1 MAGAAAQINVGQIGA
16 GETWPEDALIAD
28 AILGQGLPAQAE
40 WHLSQA
46 GQSYQQDNIAESH
59 LQCARLIAPNHVA
72 VLISLYRYYFYK
84 GRLPQALSV
93 AIQCLDRA
101 QLEMGLPGDWRHVK
115 ILDADFN
122 DFGAVLPRFFLF
134 TLKGYAYLNM
144 RLGDMSEGRM
154 ALDKLMQ
161 LDPDDKMGWSVLL
174 GVLERMGQDD
184 DD

>member
-1 MAGAAAQINVGQIGA
+1 MAGAAAQLSI
-16 GETWPEDALIAD
+16 GETWSEDTLIAD
-28 AILGQGLPAQAE
+28 AILGLGLPAQAE

-59 LQCARLIAPNHVA
+59 LQAARLIAPDHVA

-84 GRLPQALSV
+84 GRLLQALSV

-101 QLEMGLPGDWRHVK
+101 QFEMELPGDWRQVQ
-115 ILDADFN
+115 IWDADFN
-122 DFGAVLPRFFLF
+122 DYGAVLPRFFLF

-144 RLGDMSEGRM
+144 RLGDLSEGRV

-161 LDPDDKMGWSVLL
+161 LDPDDKMGGSVLQN
-174 GVLERMGQDD
+174 VLDRMGQDD
-184 DD
+184 ED